1 MTRAIAMN
9 VAKQYYLHPRHGAVA
24 IRPGF
29 SWTAFFFGALWAAA
43 TRMGLPA
50 FALMLALEAGLWL
63 LTGYA
68 GERGAGLLMAL
79 GLTLMLACAVVR
91 GLYGNRWRE
100 ALLLRRGYVAAAA
113 VR

>member
-1 MTRAIAMN
+1 MS
-9 VAKQYYLHPRHGAVA
+9 VAKQYYLHPRYGAVA

-29 SWTAFFFGALWAAA
+29 SWAAFFFGPLWAAA

-50 FALMLALEAGLWL
+50 FALMLTLEAALWL

-68 GERGAGLLMAL
+68 ETRGAGLLALL
-79 GLTLMLACAVVR
+79 GLALLLAHALVR
-91 GLYGNRWRE
+91 GIYGNRWRE
-100 ALLLRRGYVAAAA
+100 ALLLRRGYIAAAA